1 MRGQA
6 LMPCSTRKARLLLK
20 DGKAVIVKYNPFT
33 IQLKYATGEAKQ
45 PCNIGI
51 DTGARHIGVAVS
63 SGKKVFYKGEIELRQ
78 DISSLLETR
87 KIYRRSRRNR
97 KTRYRQA
104 RFLNRKKPEGW
115 LPPSLQSRVNAINM
129 WIDRFC
135 ELIPRELST
144 LRIEVGKFDAA
155 KMINPDIGGVD
166 YQHGQTYGYYD
177 VRYYVFARDE
187 YTCQVCK
194 KKNKILN
201 THHIVFKSMGGTD
214 RADNLITVCTD
225 CHTSDAHKEG
235 GILYKWC
242 KEHKK
247 VKQYKE
253 TAFMNALRIRMF
265 QRVFPA
271 SEIQFTYGSETVVNR
286 KALGLEKTHYND
298 AIAISG
304 IKEIKENPHEW
315 IIIRQFRKKKR
326 SLHEATA
333 RKGIKEPNRTQ
344 KRNNK
349 NVKSY
354 KGWFPNDKVF
364 IFGKTGY
371 IYSFTNGGARVKD
384 SDEQYITVPGKSYS
398 QVPLSKLKLRC
409 HNNSWQLLPQLKQ
422 EDSVAKEIL

>member
-33 IQLKYATGEAKQ
+33 IQLKYATGEDKQ

-51 DTGARHIGVAVS
+51 DTGARHIGVAVT

-87 KIYRRSRRNR
+87 KIYRHSRRNR

-104 RFLNRKKPEGW
+104 RFLNRKRPEGW
-115 LPPSLQSRVNAINM
+115 LPPSLQSRVNATNM
-129 WIDRFC
+129 WIDKFC

-155 KMINPDIGGVD
+155 KMINPDIKGVD

-177 VRYYVFARDE
+177 VRYYVFARDK

-225 CHTSDAHKEG
+225 CHTSAAHKEG

-253 TAFMNALRIRMF
+253 TAFMNALRIRIRNRIF
-265 QRVFPA
+265 NVFCR
-271 SEIQFTYGSETVVNR
+271 EITYGSETVVNR
-286 KALGLEKTHYND
+286 KVLGLEKTHYND

-304 IKEIKENPHEW
+304 IKEIKENPDEW

-333 RKGIKEPNRTQ
+333 RKGRSKPNRTQ
-344 KRNNK
+344 TRNCK
-349 NVKSY
+349 NVKCY
-354 KGWFPNDKVF
+354 KGFYLNDCVKA
-364 IFGKTGY
+364 FGKTGF
-371 IYSFTNGGARVKD
+371 ITGFTNGAVYVKD
-384 SDEQYITVPGKSYS
+384 GNDEYITMPGKSYKQMGIS
-398 QVPLSKLKLRC
+398 NIKLLYRG
-409 HNNSWQLLPQLKQ
+409 NGWQFIPQLK
-422 EDSVAKEIL
+422 